1 MQVEILGWVSSAIL
15 VLTIARQIYKQWHE
29 DSSKAVSLWLFL
41 GQFAASAGFL
51 VYSIALRNGVFVV
64 TNAVLMVS
72 ALVGAGLVLVHRRR
86 RLSERRGEGRG
97 EEEEGEGRAARE
109 GGYDPSKSV
118 LART

>member
-15 VLTIARQIYKQWHE
+15 ILTIARQIYKQWHE

-41 GQFAASAGFL
+41 GQFAASMGFL

-86 RLSERRGEGRG
+86 RRLSERRGVARG
-97 EEEEGEGRAARE
+97 EEGRAAHE
-109 GGYDPSKSV
+109 GGYDASKSS